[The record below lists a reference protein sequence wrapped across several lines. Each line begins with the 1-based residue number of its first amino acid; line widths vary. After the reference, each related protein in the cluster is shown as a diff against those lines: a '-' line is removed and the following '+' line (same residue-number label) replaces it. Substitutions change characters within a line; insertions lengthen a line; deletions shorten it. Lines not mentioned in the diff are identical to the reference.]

1 MYQPSNRFAAELN
14 LSAPLIC
21 YQGALIREPGD
32 GEVLWHKPLPLP
44 LARAVISEIRK
55 AGVHQYA
62 YVDGSIYVEEER
74 EEDLRYARNN
84 GAMLHLV
91 DDLTLLPNRPP
102 TEVAARGTPEEIDR
116 VLARIRACCAPEVF
130 VNKVHASF
138 CEIAD
143 AASGKG
149 NALKYLS
156 GRLGIPQSQTR
167 AIGDSPNDVSMLRWA
182 GLGIVVGDAPDDVR
196 AAADWVIDHEAED
209 TFCQRSHSC
218 WRPSETNA
226 EDLDERG
233 EGNPGE
239 TTRPRSQRVGVYGFR
254 LATPPGRAWKPAPCR
269 RTPHPTGSAEGRPLQ
284 MCLLGV
290 ALEGS
295 YRARASRTFCSER
308 LVASS
313 APCAAAMRRYFLKSM
328 NLPPPSITVRGT
340 LESFSR

>member
-1 MYQPSNRFAAELN
+1 MKYQLVAIDLDGTVLGKDGVIIAGAREAVQSLLARGIVVTLATGRMYQPSNRFAAELN

-116 VLARIRACCAPEVF
+116 VLARIRACCGPEVI

-156 GRLGIPQSQTR
+156 GRLGIPQSQTV

-182 GLGIVVGDAPDDVR
+182 GLGIVVGDAPDEVR
-196 AAADWVIDHEAED
+196 AAADWVIDHKAED
-209 TFCQRSHSC
+209 PFCQAVAQLL
-218 WRPSETNA
+218 ETIG
-226 EDLDERG
+226 D
-233 EGNPGE
+233 
-239 TTRPRSQRVGVYGFR
+239 
-254 LATPPGRAWKPAPCR
+254 
-269 RTPHPTGSAEGRPLQ
+269 
-284 MCLLGV
+284 
-290 ALEGS
+290 
-295 YRARASRTFCSER
+295 
-308 LVASS
+308 
-313 APCAAAMRRYFLKSM
+313 
-328 NLPPPSITVRGT
+328 
-340 LESFSR
+340 